1 MLRIVSHRKPKVE
14 IEKKSP
20 EFNGARPYS
29 NQVRISKDTHPVSI
43 KS

>member
-29 NQVRISKDTHPVSI
+29 IR
-43 KS
+43 